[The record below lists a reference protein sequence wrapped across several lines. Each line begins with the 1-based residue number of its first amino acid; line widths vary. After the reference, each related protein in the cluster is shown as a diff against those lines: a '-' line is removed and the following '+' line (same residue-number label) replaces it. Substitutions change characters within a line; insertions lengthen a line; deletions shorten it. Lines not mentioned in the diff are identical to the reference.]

1 MRSHDQHSDVTLK
14 QRWKK
19 SSSREKS
26 DQSST
31 RSSRW
36 SKVTISR
43 DKKLHSKSNDP
54 ERNLFRF
61 DSTVN
66 DPNVVACDIKLLCDA
81 NNEERS
87 TCPRIS
93 SSTELEEQAN
103 GVCFT
108 CKDCAECQLQQQ
120 QQKNCAKIHK
130 TEEDQDEELEHL
142 DYYETDIVGGE
153 TDSTIA
159 SNEHEKVPIL
169 VDLTNEDS
177 RKTTWKQTILKRFD
191 DTEENSEMSGEN
203 VITSKSDV
211 LSDTINT
218 PLPSSSTPYSC
229 QSLLILTIFSQDIWY
244 TSCVFCM

>member
-1 MRSHDQHSDVTLK
+1 MRSHDQHSDVTFK
-14 QRWKK
+14 PRRKK
-19 SSSREKS
+19 SSREKS

-43 DKKLHSKSNDP
+43 DKKLHSKSNNP

-66 DPNVVACDIKLLCDA
+66 DSNVVACDIELLCDA
-81 NNEERS
+81 SNEERS

-93 SSTELEEQAN
+93 NSTELEKQAN

-120 QQKNCAKIHK
+120 QQQNCAKIHK

-142 DYYETDIVGGE
+142 DYYDTDVSGK
-153 TDSTIA
+153 TNSTVA
-159 SNEHEKVPIL
+159 SNEHEKVPIV

-218 PLPSSSTPYSC
+218 LPPLL
-229 QSLLILTIFSQDIWY
+229 LLIL
-244 TSCVFCM
+244 VNL